1 MKKLAVSLV
10 AALSVVIMC
19 FALAACSTKFEGTY
33 KFYSMEGKEAGI
45 EINYKVGDDIMGIGK
60 ITEDFMVLT
69 VNTDNTLT
77 ISTMG
82 QEISG
87 TWKEEGGKYSITVSG
102 TTQEVKV
109 SGNKITFEQN
119 GSKVTLK
126 K

>member
-1 MKKLAVSLV
+1 MKKVAVSLV
-10 AALSVVIMC
+10 AAISAIIMC
-19 FALAACSTKFEGTY
+19 FALAACSTSFEGTY

-45 EINYKVGDDIMGIGK
+45 EINYKVGDDILGLGK

-77 ISTMG
+77 FSTMG
-82 QEISG
+82 EEISG
-87 TWKEEGGKYSITVSG
+87 TWKEEDGKYILTIAGQS
-102 TTQEVKV
+102 QEVKV
-109 SGNKITFEQN
+109 SGNKVTFEQN